1 MNLRVF
7 YYTNRHGYNHIK
19 DIAVTKMQ
27 MLTKMG
33 NVVIVYVN
41 LTKLKLSGM
50 ESQWKTGCI
59 RLACGYLWGTALIT
73 LIKVDRPTKVCCT
86 IPYFL
91 KQRFSSVYE

>member
-33 NVVIVYVN
+33 NVVMVYVN
-41 LTKLKLSGM
+41 SAKLKLPGM
-50 ESQWKTGCI
+50 ESQ
-59 RLACGYLWGTALIT
+59 
-73 LIKVDRPTKVCCT
+73 
-86 IPYFL
+86 
-91 KQRFSSVYE
+91 